1 MDSGVCVSFLCKAK
15 MVKAATAIRAAFFVL
30 INLIENIYSYMPL
43 NPSEEINIATSSV
56 TTFS

>member
-1 MDSGVCVSFLCKAK
+1 